1 MAFEY
6 DIDAVKNNIKNAKER
21 ILQRELNEKNNRI
34 NGIKYINDNFLEDAD
49 KLIELFDEMR
59 VNKIHPYGDF
69 EGTKREWFAEKDLGM
84 GFRRHYSKLHLEM
97 MAEICVIKPYGSAI
111 IRKGDK
117 LLFGDY
123 NGKPLRDMEYYVST
137 LQNDEDDNKREEIF
151 NCERLVSAFT
161 REFPNFRDNYVRYV
175 VRVTGYNS
183 WA

>member
-21 ILQRELNEKNNRI
+21 ILQKELNKKNNRI
-34 NGIKYINDNFLEDAD
+34 SDIKYINDNFLEDAY

-59 VNKIHPYGDF
+59 VNEVYPYGDF
-69 EGTKREWFAEKDLGM
+69 EGTKREWFAEKDSGM
-84 GFRRHYSKLHLEM
+84 GFRRHYSKLHSEM
-97 MAEICVIKPYGSAI
+97 MTEICVIKSYGSAI
-111 IRKGDK
+111 IRKNDK

-123 NGKPLRDMEYYVST
+123 KGKPLRNMENYVSM
-137 LQNDEDDNKREEIF
+137 LQNDEDNKCEEIF
-151 NCERLVSAFT
+151 NCVRLVSDFT
-161 REFPNFRDNYVRYV
+161 REFPKFRDNYVRYV